1 MEQAV
6 PPTMVLARLLVGPV
20 PKIVRWLDGPSVID
34 REEVEICDAR
44 TGREVVMVPRV
55 VDW

>member
-6 PPTMVLARLLVGPV
+6 PPTMVLARLLVWAV
-20 PKIVRWLDGPSVID
+20 PRIVRWLEGPSVID
-34 REEVEICDAR
+34 WEEVEICDAR

>member
-1 MEQAV
+1 MEPAV
-6 PPTMVLARLLVGPV
+6 PPTMVLARLLV

>member
-20 PKIVRWLDGPSVID
+20 SKIVRWFNDPSVID
-34 REEVEICDAR
+34 REEVEICYAR